1 MPSPLTD
8 RISVR
13 EALECQV
20 PDDASLARVLA
31 ETESLTRGA
40 EDGQLR
46 HHLQRAVDG
55 LIAARH
61 RLRRLVTGALPEIQT
76 AAVPDSHESG
86 ELGVGSMPHPAAGL
100 SAPLVSLGQ
109 GVYRT
114 DIGGDP
120 RTGRLDVRA

>member
-1 MPSPLTD
+1 MPIPLTD
-8 RISVR
+8 RVTVR
-13 EALECQV
+13 DAFDCQV
-20 PDDASLARVLA
+20 PDDVALARALAEVESLA
-31 ETESLTRGA
+31 RGA

-86 ELGVGSMPHPAAGL
+86 ELGGCSMPHPAAGL

-114 DIGGDP
+114 DLCGDP